1 MMKKIK
7 IAVMS
12 LTLMFGLVGV
22 AVLPASAALCNGTP
36 KDCLNKGVDKIDG
49 GKTGANDLTNLIKNV
64 VNILLFIVGIA
75 AVIMIIIGGLRYVTS
90 SGDQSQVTAAKNT
103 ILYSVV
109 GLVVAALAYAIVNF
123 VVDKL

>member
-7 IAVMS
+7 VAIMS
-12 LTLMFGLVGV
+12 LVLVFGLAGV
-22 AVLPASAALCNGTP
+22 VALPASAALCTGSAKKCLTEGVNEIDDGT
-36 KDCLNKGVDKIDG
+36 D
-49 GKTGANDLTNLIKNV
+49 ANDLTNLIKNV
-64 VNILLFIVGIA
+64 VNVLLFIVGVA

>member
-1 MMKKIK
+1 MMKKFK

-12 LTLMFGLVGV
+12 MALMFGLVGI
-22 AVLPASAALCNGTP
+22 AALPASAALCNGTP
-36 KDCLNKGVDKIDG
+36 KDCLNKGVNKIDDG
-49 GKTGANDLTNLIKNV
+49 TDGDKLASLIKNV
-64 VNILLFIVGIA
+64 VNVLLFIVGVA

-90 SGDQSQVTAAKNT
+90 SGDSSQVTAAKNT
-103 ILYSVV
+103 VLYSVV

>member
-7 IAVMS
+7 VAIMS
-12 LTLMFGLVGV
+12 LVLMFGLVGA
-22 AVLPASAALCNGTP
+22 AVLPASAAICNGTP
-36 KDCLNKGVDKIDG
+36 KDCLNKGVNEIDG
-49 GKTGANDLTNLIKNV
+49 EADANDLTNLIKNV
-64 VNILLFIVGIA
+64 VNVLLFIVGVA

>member
-1 MMKKIK
+1 M
-7 IAVMS
+7 
-12 LTLMFGLVGV
+12 G
-22 AVLPASAALCNGTP
+22 
-36 KDCLNKGVDKIDG
+36 GVD
-49 GKTGANDLTNLIKNV
+49 ANDLTNLIKNV
-64 VNILLFIVGIA
+64 VNVLLFIVGIA